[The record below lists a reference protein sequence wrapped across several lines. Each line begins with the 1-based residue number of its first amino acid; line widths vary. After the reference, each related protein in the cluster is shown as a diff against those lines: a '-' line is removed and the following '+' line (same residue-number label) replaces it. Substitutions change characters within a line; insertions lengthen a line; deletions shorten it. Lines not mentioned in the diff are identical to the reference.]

1 MEILQKD
8 EANLL
13 NETLLN
19 QIERDLAGMMA
30 QDQ

>member
-8 EANLL
+8 EANLF

-30 QDQ
+30 